1 MKGLKKTLM
10 LVFLFV
16 SLFLFISCNEDN
28 KEKNNNNPEEPN
40 TDIGGDALPEV
51 KDEYK
56 VQLHNNKTEY
66 GDDDMHDFYLLTRA
80 GNKLSIRITKVYD
93 KDYLNSVKA
102 QSDPEVTEG
111 RTDVYDLEYDGE
123 KYTYYQVDYN
133 NQSEETRAVIKSY
146 PYLNYS
152 EEGNYGRNAE
162 YTKRVSYVIADS
174 PTITFEM
181 WMNESLSSSHLP
193 GFVVPQA
200 TPIINFYYYGDLIF
214 NRNKI
219 MNIGYTD
226 DNGIKSYY
234 TNAETLKTVVDILN
248 YLEWSKNP
256 DDFGNYDEEIKT
268 SKENIKI
275 HMIRHLVSD
284 NKGLIIPISDD
295 NGDYLL
301 YYTFN
306 LESGSVTM
314 GYASLSSVINNIYA
328 KLNPDQVTK
337 LRSIIDEKLE
347 KDFTVGKYQGFLSDA
362 SGIMTVEIVDDSLA
376 NIYCD
381 LFKGS
386 LDATTDSSSD
396 RHVVIVAKGTYTID
410 RSKQILEIVDGE
422 YRYRFKLTTNGNKGI
437 CFVEEGSNCSSDFE
451 ISDGTTFYYE
461 YLQSLYPS
469 SYATV
474 YPYYKLAFVCNLGT
488 PNENISSAMQ
498 EYAKDVKTG
507 YEDAILYNVTPDAL
521 MGICNV
527 YKYDKSCQTFLEY
540 NGNIYPIGFSF
551 GGYGVTQFAYYNSPE
566 KTLLYYIFSYG
577 SGIHRTNV
585 WAFDLTECKQMNIDC
600 ELNGKDSMMI
610 DAEFV
615 MNRKETGELEL
626 SIVQAKFHWSNH
638 YFNYTSEQGDVI
650 IKDILKCDLKEIDN
664 N

>member
-1 MKGLKKTLM
+1 MKILKKAFI
-10 LVFLFV
+10 LVFLFA
-16 SLFLFISCNEDN
+16 SLFLFISCNEED
-28 KEKNNNNPEEPN
+28 KEKNNNQKEPN
-40 TDIGGDALPEV
+40 TDIDVDTLPAV
-51 KDEYK
+51 KEEYK

-80 GNKLSIRITKVYD
+80 GNKLSIRITRVYD

-111 RTDVYDLEYDGE
+111 RTEVYDLEYDGE
-123 KYTYYQVDYN
+123 KYIYYQVDYN
-133 NQSEETRAVIKSY
+133 NQSEETRTIIKSY

-152 EEGNYGRNAE
+152 EKGNYEGYAE

-181 WMNESLSSSHLP
+181 WMNLTLSSSQ
-193 GFVVPQA
+193 FSDIVSRA
-200 TPIINFYYYGDLIF
+200 TPIINFYYYGDLLF

-219 MNIGYTD
+219 MNVSYTD
-226 DNGIKSYY
+226 NDGFTKSYY
-234 TNAETLKTVVDILN
+234 TEAGTLKTVVDILN
-248 YLEWSKNP
+248 SLEWSKNP
-256 DDFGNYDEEIKT
+256 DDFGDYNEEIKT
-268 SKENIKI
+268 SKENITI

-284 NKGLIIPISDD
+284 KKGLILPISDE

-301 YYTFN
+301 YYSFD

-328 KLNPDQVTK
+328 KLNSDQVTK
-337 LRSIIDEKLE
+337 LRSIIDRKLE
-347 KDFTVGKYQGFLSDA
+347 KDFTVGKYQCNANDS
-362 SGIMTVEIVDDSLA
+362 SGVVTVELVDDKLA
-376 NIYCD
+376 NIYYD

-386 LDATTDSSSD
+386 LDSTTDSSSD
-396 RHVVIVAKGTYTID
+396 RHIVIVARGRYTID
-410 RSKQILEIVDGE
+410 RSKEILEIVDGE
-422 YRYRFKLTTNGNKGI
+422 YKYRFKLTTNGNKGI
-437 CFVEEGSNCSSDFE
+437 RFIEDGSNCSSDFKV
-451 ISDGTTFYYE
+451 SNGTTFYYE
-461 YLQSLYPS
+461 YLGRFSAS
-469 SYATV
+469 SYAV
-474 YPYYKLAFVCNLGT
+474 IYPYYKLAFVCDLGT
-488 PNENISSAMQ
+488 PNENISSTMQ

-507 YEDAILYNVTPDAL
+507 YDDAILYNVTPDAL

-551 GGYGVTQFAYYNSPE
+551 GGYGVTQFAYYNTPE

-585 WAFDLTECKQMNIDC
+585 WAFDLIKCKEMNVDC
-600 ELNGKDSMMI
+600 KLNSNDIKMI

-626 SIVQAKFHWSNH
+626 SIVQAKFHWSNY
-638 YFNYTSEQGDVI
+638 YFNYTSEQGDLI
-650 IKDILKCDLKEIDN
+650 IQDILKCDLKELDN

>member
-1 MKGLKKTLM
+1 MKVLKKTLI

-16 SLFLFISCNEDN
+16 SLFLLISCNEEE
-28 KEKNNNNPEEPN
+28 KEKNNNNQKEPN
-40 TDIGGDALPEV
+40 TDIDGDTLPTI

-66 GDDDMHDFYLLTRA
+66 GDDDMHDFYLLTSG
-80 GNKLSIRITKVYD
+80 GNKLSIRITRVYD

-123 KYTYYQVDYN
+123 KYIYYQVENN
-133 NQSEETRAVIKSY
+133 NQSEETRTIIKSY

-152 EEGNYGRNAE
+152 EEGNYEGYAE

-181 WMNESLSSSHLP
+181 WMSESLSSSHLSNI
-193 GFVVPQA
+193 VSRA
-200 TPIINFYYYGDLIF
+200 MPIINFYYYGDLLF

-219 MNIGYTD
+219 MNVSYTD
-226 DNGIKSYY
+226 NDGFIKSYY
-234 TNAETLKTVVDILN
+234 TKVDTLKTVVDILN
-248 YLEWSKNP
+248 SLEWSKDH
-256 DDFGNYDEEIKT
+256 DDFSNNEEIKT
-268 SKENIKI
+268 SKEHITI

-284 NKGLIIPISDD
+284 NKGLILPISDD

-347 KDFTVGKYQGFLSDA
+347 KDFTVGKYQGFLSDV
-362 SGIMTVEIVDDSLA
+362 SGIMTVELVDDSLA
-376 NIYCD
+376 NIYYD
-381 LFKGS
+381 LLSGS
-386 LDATTDSSSD
+386 ITTSIDSSSD

-410 RSKQILEIVDGE
+410 RSKEILEIVDGD
-422 YRYRFKLTTNGNKGI
+422 YKYRFRLTTNGNKGI
-437 CFVEEGSNCSSDFE
+437 CFIEDGSNCSSDFE

-551 GGYGVTQFAYYNSPE
+551 GGYGVTQFAYYNTPE

-585 WAFDLTECKQMNIDC
+585 WAFDLVECKEMNVDC

-638 YFNYTSEQGDVI
+638 YFNYTSEQGDLI
-650 IKDILKCDLKEIDN
+650 IKDILKCDLKEMDN

>member
-1 MKGLKKTLM
+1 MKVLKKTLI

-16 SLFLFISCNEDN
+16 SLFLLISCNEEE
-28 KEKNNNNPEEPN
+28 KEKNNNNQKEPN
-40 TDIGGDALPEV
+40 TDIDVDTLPAV

-66 GDDDMHDFYLLTRA
+66 GDDDMHDFYLLTSG
-80 GNKLSIRITKVYD
+80 GNKLSIRITRVYD

-123 KYTYYQVDYN
+123 KYIYYKVENN
-133 NQSEETRAVIKSY
+133 NQSEETRTIIKSY

-152 EEGNYGRNAE
+152 EKGNYEGYAE

-181 WMNESLSSSHLP
+181 WMNESLSSSHLSNI
-193 GFVVPQA
+193 VSRA
-200 TPIINFYYYGDLIF
+200 TPIINFYYYGNLLFRWD
-214 NRNKI
+214 KI

-234 TNAETLKTVVDILN
+234 TNSKTLKTVVDILN
-248 YLEWSKNP
+248 NLEWSKNP

-268 SKENIKI
+268 SKENITI
-275 HMIRHLVSD
+275 HMIRQLISD
-284 NKGLIIPISDD
+284 KKGLILPISDE

-301 YYTFN
+301 YYSFH
-306 LESGSVTM
+306 LASGYVTM
-314 GYASLSSVINNIYA
+314 GYASLSSVNNNIYA
-328 KLNPDQVTK
+328 KLSQNQITK

-347 KDFTVGKYQGFLSDA
+347 KDFTVGKYQCFLSDT

-381 LFKGS
+381 SFSGS
-386 LDATTDSSSD
+386 STSTNVTTGE
-396 RHVVIVAKGTYTID
+396 RQVVTVAKGTYTID
-410 RSKQILEIVDGE
+410 RSKQILEIVDGK
-422 YRYRFKLTTNGNKGI
+422 YKYRFKLSIKGNKGI
-437 CFVEEGSNCSSDFE
+437 CYVEEGSNCNSDFK
-451 ISDGTTFYYE
+451 ISDGTTLYYE
-461 YLQSLYPS
+461 YLLSLSS

-474 YPYYKLAFVCNLGT
+474 HPYYKLAFVCNLGT

-540 NGNIYPIGFSF
+540 NGNIYQIGFSF
-551 GGYGVTQFAYYNSPE
+551 GGYGVTQFAYYYTVE
-566 KTLLYYIFSYG
+566 KTLLYFIFSYG

-585 WAFDLTECKQMNIDC
+585 WAFDLIECKQMSVDC

-650 IKDILKCDLKEIDN
+650 TRDLLKCDLKEMDN